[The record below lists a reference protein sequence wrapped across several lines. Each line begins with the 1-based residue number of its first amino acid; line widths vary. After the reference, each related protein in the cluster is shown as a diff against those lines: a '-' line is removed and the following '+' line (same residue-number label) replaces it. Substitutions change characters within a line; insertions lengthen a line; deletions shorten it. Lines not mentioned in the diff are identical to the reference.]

1 MESQHIRDAVNTW
14 SRLLL
19 TFFLSIAVHVQKK
32 WNNMSDLIH
41 LTDTNF
47 EEIIKNSNIPVLVDF
62 SATWCGPCKMLTPI
76 IEELASELL
85 GKVKVCKIDID
96 ESPNSAQRL
105 GVKGVPTVIVFN
117 RGEKTSALVGLT
129 TKAKLRKLIE

>member
-32 WNNMSDLIH
+32 RNNMSDLIH

-105 GVKGVPTVIVFN
+105 GVKGVPAVIVFN
-117 RGEKTSALVGLT
+117 RGEKTNALVGLT

>member
-1 MESQHIRDAVNTW
+1 
-14 SRLLL
+14 
-19 TFFLSIAVHVQKK
+19 
-32 WNNMSDLIH
+32 MSDLIH

-105 GVKGVPTVIVFN
+105 GVKGVPAVIVFN
-117 RGEKTSALVGLT
+117 RGEKTNALVGLT
-129 TKAKLRKLIE
+129 TKAKLRKLIEFSIIRVYFHGNFHLFQNSSCRIK